1 MKYKLLSPLLALV
14 MTISLP
20 LVAGEKVN
28 ETLQVK
34 DDIDVEIEH
43 VNGNVDIRGW
53 DKAEVRVKGELDEKA
68 EEFIFE
74 ERNGRI
80 LIQVKIPKNR
90 GGNWGSGGRGDN
102 LEIFVPIKS
111 HVTYSGVNADAEIS
125 KLERG
130 LDANTVNGNIEAEDI
145 SGRIGLQ
152 SVNGKIEGDNLAGDI
167 DMETVNGKIRDRNSS
182 GKKLSLGS
190 VNGNIESRSNI
201 KDVSVETVNGGIEL
215 QLAEV
220 DSLRMDS
227 VNGEM
232 DVSLTLMERGEIEGA
247 TVSGRI
253 YLEVQKNVSAS
264 FDITGHA
271 GGNIVNRITD
281 DRMQKAKYGPG
292 RWLEFAVNG
301 GKAKVELSTVS
312 GRIVLDTQKN

>member
-1 MKYKLLSPLLALV
+1 MKYNILSPMIALV
-14 MTISLP
+14 MAISLP
-20 LVAGEKVN
+20 LSAGEKVN
-28 ETLQVK
+28 QTLQVK

-43 VNGNVDIRGW
+43 TNGKIEIIGW
-53 DKAEVRVKGELDEKA
+53 NKSEIHVEGELDDKA

-90 GGNWGSGGRGDN
+90 GRWESNGRGDK
-102 LEIFVPIKS
+102 LEISVPIKS
-111 HVTYSGVNADAEIS
+111 HVTYSGVNADGRIS
-125 KLERG
+125 NLERG
-130 LDANTVNGNIEAEDI
+130 LDATTVNGNIEAEDI
-145 SGRIGLQ
+145 GGRIGLQ
-152 SVNGKIEGDNLAGDI
+152 TVNGKIEGDNLSGDI
-167 DMETVNGKIRDRNSS
+167 NMETVNGKIRDRNSN

-190 VNGNIESRSNI
+190 VNGNIESHSSIR
-201 KDVSVETVNGGIEL
+201 DVAVETVNGGIEL

-227 VNGEM
+227 VNGEI
-232 DVSLTLMERGEIEGA
+232 DVSLTLLERGEIEGS

-253 YLEVQKNVSAS
+253 NLEVQKDVSAT

-301 GKAKVELSTVS
+301 GKAKVDLSTVS
-312 GRIVLDTQKN
+312 GRIVLDTHKD